1 MNHIYYRY
9 PKELDWL
16 KLEPFISKSRH
27 AEDSLL
33 EGTCLGKEFLG
44 WINHAGIYLTNP
56 EFKKILDTAKKI
68 QENSEVLVVI
78 GIGGSYL
85 GARAGIEFVN
95 PKNPKTEVIFAG
107 NNLSNDQLY
116 DQLEY
121 VKDKD
126 FSINVISK
134 SGTTTEPAIAFRFFK
149 KLIEEKYGKEE
160 AAKRIY
166 ATTDAHKGALKNLAE
181 KEGYET
187 FIVPDDI
194 GGRYS
199 VLTAVGL
206 LPMAVAGLNV
216 KKIIEGANNSTSSF
230 ADIRNYAAFR
240 HYQLNDGKSI
250 EILANFD
257 PSLHYMGEWWKQLFA
272 ESEGKDGKGIIPY
285 TVDYS
290 TDLHSFGQMAQDGP
304 RVFFETFLC
313 VDYDSNREGLVV
325 PDDPENVDGLNYLA
339 NKTIEYVNYS
349 ALTATV
355 QAHENGGVP
364 CSEIH
369 ISSRDEFCLGQLFY
383 FFERACGISGNM
395 LNVNPFNQPGVEEY
409 KRNMFTLLGKPGY
422 ETTT

>member
-9 PKELDWL
+9 PNNLD
-16 KLEPFISKSRH
+16 KSIFESFKDEACH
-27 AEDSLL
+27 AENSLL
-33 EGTCLGKEFLG
+33 HGTCPGKEFLG
-44 WINHAGIYLTNP
+44 WIKHPDVYLTNP
-56 EFKKILDTAKKI
+56 EFKKILDASTRI
-68 QENSEVLVVI
+68 QENSKVLVVI

-134 SGTTTEPAIAFRFFK
+134 SSTTTEPAIAFRLFK
-149 KLIEEKYGKEE
+149 KLIEEKYGKDE

-166 ATTDAHKGALKNLAE
+166 ATTDAQKGALKKLAE

-194 GGRYS
+194 GGRFS

-206 LPMAVAGLNV
+206 LPMAVAGLNIRNV
-216 KKIIEGANNSTSSF
+216 ILGACNAKYSLT
-230 ADIRNYAAFR
+230 DIQNYAAFR
-240 HYQLNDGKSI
+240 HYQLNNGKTI

-257 PSLHYMGEWWKQLFA
+257 PSLHYLGEWWKQLFA
-272 ESEGKDGKGIIPY
+272 ESEGKDGKGIVPY

-290 TDLHSFGQMAQDGP
+290 TDLHSFGQMAQQGP
-304 RVFFETFLC
+304 RRFFETFLC
-313 VDYDSNREGLVV
+313 ITHDSNRETLVV
-325 PDDPENVDGLNYLA
+325 PNDSEDIDGLNYLA
-339 NKTIEYVNYS
+339 HKTIEYVNYS
-349 ALTATV
+349 ALAATI

-364 CSEIH
+364 CTEIH
-369 ISSRDEFCLGQLFY
+369 IDSKTEFCLGQIFY

-395 LNVNPFNQPGVEEY
+395 LKVNPFNQPGV
-409 KRNMFTLLGKPGY
+409 
-422 ETTT
+422 

>member
-9 PKELDWL
+9 PNGLDKSYFA
-16 KLEPFISKSRH
+16 KLQSEAYS
-27 AEDSLL
+27 AESSLL
-33 EGTCLGKEFLG
+33 QGTCPGKEFLG
-44 WINHAGIYLTNP
+44 WINHPNIYLANP
-56 EFKKILDTAKKI
+56 ELQKILDAATRI
-68 QENSEVLVVI
+68 QENSDVLVVI

-107 NNLSNDQLY
+107 NNLSNDQLS

-166 ATTDAHKGALKNLAE
+166 ATTDANKGALKDLAE
-181 KEGYET
+181 SEGYET

-194 GGRYS
+194 GGRFS

-206 LPMAVAGLNV
+206 LPMALAGLNI
-216 KKIIEGANNSTSSF
+216 KEIIDGAISAQSSL

-240 HYQLNDGKSI
+240 HYQIEEDKSI

-257 PSLHYMGEWWKQLFA
+257 HSLHYFGEWWKQLFA
-272 ESEGKDGKGIIPY
+272 ESEGKDGKGIVPY

-304 RVFFETFLC
+304 RIFFETFLC
-313 VDYDSNREGLVV
+313 VDHDSNREGLVI
-325 PDDPENVDGLNYLA
+325 PNDPENIDGLNYLT
-339 NKTIEYVNYS
+339 NKTIEHVNYS
-349 ALTATV
+349 ALAATI
-355 QAHENGGVP
+355 QAHENGGVA

-369 ISSRDEFCLGQLFY
+369 IACKNEFCLGQLFY

-395 LNVNPFNQPGVEEY
+395 LGVNPFNQPGVEEY
-409 KRNMFTLLGKPGY
+409 KTNMFTLLGKPGY